1 MNTLS
6 QLLFTNWDFMRIV
19 RLFIG
24 LYAAYQSVILHDT
37 MLGFLSA
44 FFLFQA
50 VTNTGCCGTQACAA
64 PPSKTNTSKTEEVE
78 YEEIK

>member
-1 MNTLS
+1 MQAFTQN
-6 QLLFTNWDFMRIV
+6 LFSNWDLMRAL
-19 RLFIG
+19 RLAIG
-24 LYAAYQSVILHDT
+24 LYAAYQAILMHDY
-37 MLGFLSA
+37 MLGFISA

-64 PPSKTNTSKTEEVE
+64 PPSKANTIRTEEVK